1 MFHFQAL
8 SRGFRG
14 YCAQISDLQNYVTI
28 NVCCFKPLNLWL
40 FILAAIENQY
50 RALADVSPTAA
61 FILASYDFLAD
72 KLAG

>member
-1 MFHFQAL
+1 M
-8 SRGFRG
+8 
-14 YCAQISDLQNYVTI
+14 
-28 NVCCFKPLNLWL
+28 CCFKPLNLWL